1 MMKKA
6 LLVGVE
12 LQNSLYSIEYTLK
25 ELEHLAKAAD
35 IMVVDKVSQKL
46 NTINPKYY
54 IGSGKIEE
62 IKNQI
67 TALDIDVVIFD
78 DELSPSQLRNI
89 EEALEVEI
97 LDRSLL
103 I

>member
-1 MMKKA
+1 MKKKA

-46 NTINPKYY
+46 ILSILNTILVAVK
-54 IGSGKIEE
+54 
-62 IKNQI
+62 
-67 TALDIDVVIFD
+67 
-78 DELSPSQLRNI
+78 
-89 EEALEVEI
+89 
-97 LDRSLL
+97 
-103 I
+103 